1 MNKRTARGLIVGLA
15 VALVASVGVATPVSA
30 AKGDGPSVDA
40 TPVANLKKG
49 GTFIWAINDLPD
61 NFNTSQID
69 GNTADTSYIMGATL
83 PGYFYIDNKGAWQVD
98 TNYASKVELTS
109 TKPQVVTYTLNPN
122 AKWSDGKAIGLADFQ
137 GFWQAQNGS
146 NEAFEVVSTTGYEN
160 IKSIKKGKSANEIVV
175 TFKEVYADWIGLF
188 GGLLPASLTKDPA
201 TFNTAWKDAPTVSAG
216 PFIYQSK
223 DVAGSTV
230 TLVPNKKWW
239 GDKPVLDKIVYR
251 AIPPATQLD
260 ALANGEVDYI
270 DIGPQAPAYAR
281 AKTLPGVSTH
291 ISKAPNYRHLT
302 FGSSTDIIRDKA
314 VRQAIMMGI
323 DRDAIAQAMIGTM
336 DKRAS
341 SLDNHVFVKGLSC
354 YTNNSGIYGEFNV
367 KKAGQ
372 ILDKA
377 GWTGSPRTKN
387 GKQLKVAITIPSGV
401 PTSAQ
406 EAQLM
411 QSTLAQV
418 GITLDIRVVPLT
430 DFFSK
435 YITPG
440 DFEMTVFSWIG
451 TSLPISSSKSILRSD
466 GEQNFGKIGT
476 PAIDKLID
484 KAQTELDQ
492 SKRCALVNRAD
503 VMIWENG
510 HSAPTYQ
517 RPNVTAKDKNLKNMG
532 SWGFSS
538 MDYTKVGFIK

>member
-1 MNKRTARGLIVGLA
+1 MKNRTARGLIVGLA

>member
-492 SKRCALVNRAD
+492 VKRCALVNRAD